1 MIGRRPLGI
10 VRELPPSSKECD
22 MHCQTER
29 TSDANAPPVTR
40 ELREPEN
47 GRARCDAAI
56 TVRRPIA
63 DSADRRLLTAMASGS
78 RSALARLHSHYFSR
92 LVRFFAHLMPSSAPE
107 VVDDLIAD
115 TLFEVWRQCATF
127 ASDSSVH
134 VAIMRVAWGHAS
146 RCLANS
152 EARRPSPE
160 ALSGCRGAETRLSSR
175 PAVPQLLSEEFE
187 ALIPSARAIIHLVY
201 SGHSRQEVGEVL
213 SISCEAVDACLTS
226 WRAAHPGRLVSSASH
241 TTRANWNA
249 EH

>member
-1 MIGRRPLGI
+1 
-10 VRELPPSSKECD
+10 

-56 TVRRPIA
+56 TVRPPSA
-63 DSADRRLLTAMASGS
+63 DIADRRLLTAMASGS

-92 LVRFFAHLMPSSAPE
+92 LVRFFVHLMPLSAPE

-152 EARRPSPE
+152 EARRASPE
-160 ALSGCRGAETRLSSR
+160 ALRPGSRADLHCRNSYLRSLKHLSLPRAPSSTLCIRVTR
-175 PAVPQLLSEEFE
+175 
-187 ALIPSARAIIHLVY
+187 
-201 SGHSRQEVGEVL
+201 
-213 SISCEAVDACLTS
+213 
-226 WRAAHPGRLVSSASH
+226 GRKWQ
-241 TTRANWNA
+241 RY
-249 EH
+249 